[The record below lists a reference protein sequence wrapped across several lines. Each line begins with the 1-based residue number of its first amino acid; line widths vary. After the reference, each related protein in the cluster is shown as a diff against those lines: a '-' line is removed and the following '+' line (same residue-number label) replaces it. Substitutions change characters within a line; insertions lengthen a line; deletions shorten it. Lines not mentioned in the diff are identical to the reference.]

1 QRVLVPRI
9 DEESMRRAV
18 SERFCVQEPQ
28 LSDVVRIAN
37 GDLIMAES
45 IISSTDED
53 KEFFELFCMVMRAAY
68 ARKLFEIKA
77 WAETMA
83 KGMNRKRQVSFLA
96 YAQRMIRENF
106 IMNVQKEDLNYMT
119 SYENSFSVRFSPFV
133 NEHNIWGL
141 LSELELAE
149 RHIEQNVQAK
159 LVFFD
164 LALKLIMLLKK

>member
-1 QRVLVPRI
+1 
-9 DEESMRRAV
+9 
-18 SERFCVQEPQ
+18 
-28 LSDVVRIAN
+28 
-37 GDLIMAES
+37 
-45 IISSTDED
+45 
-53 KEFFELFCMVMRAAY
+53 
-68 ARKLFEIKA
+68 
-77 WAETMA
+77 
-83 KGMNRKRQVSFLA
+83 
-96 YAQRMIRENF
+96 MIRENF
-106 IMNVQKEDLNYMT
+106 IMNVQKEDLTYMT